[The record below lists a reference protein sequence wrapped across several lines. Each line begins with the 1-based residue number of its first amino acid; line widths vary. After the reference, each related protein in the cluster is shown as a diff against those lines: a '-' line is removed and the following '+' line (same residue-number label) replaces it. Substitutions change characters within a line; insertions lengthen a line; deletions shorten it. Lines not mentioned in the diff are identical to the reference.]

1 MRIKLDSITIRNF
14 KGISQFELV
23 ALGKGMALYGG
34 NGTGKTTVY
43 DAFLWCLFGKDSKDQ
58 SDTKFDWKP
67 LDENNQEKHHLET
80 EVTVNLVIDG
90 VEKELTRKIA
100 EKWTKKRGSLKES
113 FDGHTTSY
121 YIDELKVSQRDYKSA
136 IEELGGEQLF
146 QMLTKVSYFA
156 ETMKADDRRKILLEM
171 AGDVSEADVIASN
184 KELAKLPEILDGK
197 SVEERTALVKQAMKQ
212 VNKDIKEL
220 PGRIDEAQRSLP
232 DLEEL
237 DKQELATR
245 KLALQADLARAQ
257 EELSIAK
264 SPAAMSDLVAKRAEL
279 KTKFANEERA
289 YIQTETDKY
298 ADEVGELQKHYD
310 KCMDEIQELGVDIFN
325 LKEKLK
331 HINAK
336 KDSRKHTIKILE
348 GRNDEL
354 RDMFN
359 QDKLEV
365 FPDFDEHKL
374 SCPVCGRQYDE
385 SKLAEIKANYD
396 KELSDYNKAKAE
408 RMAEYKARG
417 KGNKAKIIE
426 CQDEIVELEKEE
438 AAFTHALESH
448 NALLDYKTGEKR
460 EILAEMECQKNRFVY
475 FHNTERGLELRNQ
488 YDKLERQ
495 IEALERGEQANVIE
509 LQAKIDSIL
518 AEINDVND
526 LLYRFELHAKQQERV
541 DELIAKEQSLGLKF
555 GELEQQLMVL
565 EEYVRTKVS
574 LLTETINS
582 QFRIVKFKLFDTAIN
597 GGLIECCEPTVGGAN
612 YSTGLNNAARIN
624 AGLDIINALMNHY
637 DLHLPLFVDNAES
650 VNELIE
656 VDTQVIT
663 LSVSQDKK
671 LTVKE

>member
-1 MRIKLDSITIRNF
+1 MRITIKEMIVRNF
-14 KGISQFELV
+14 KGISNFELV
-23 ALGKGMALYGG
+23 AKGNNLDVRGD
-34 NGTGKTTVY
+34 NGTGKTSLY
-43 DAFLWCLFGKDSKDQ
+43 DAFLWCLFGKNSQDQ

-67 LDENNQEKHHLET
+67 LDQDGNERHRLET
-80 EVTVNLVIDG
+80 FVNVEFDIDG
-90 VEKELTRKIA
+90 VAKVFSRTIT
-100 EKWTKKRGSLKES
+100 EKWTKKRGSIVDT
-113 FDGHTTSY
+113 FDGHTTAY
-121 YIDELKVSQRDYKSA
+121 HIDGLKVTQKDYKA
-136 IEELGGEQLF
+136 EIEALGGESLF
-146 QMLTKVSYFA
+146 QMLTKVNYFA
-156 ETMKADDRRKILLEM
+156 EVMKSDDRRKILLEM
-171 AGDVSEADVIASN
+171 AGDVSESDVIASN
-184 KELAKLPEILDGK
+184 KELAKLPDILDGK

-385 SKLAEIKANYD
+385 SKLAEIKTNYD

-426 CQDEIVELEKEE
+426 CQDEIAELEKEE

-624 AGLDIINALMNHY
+624 AGLDIINALMSHY

-650 VNELIE
+650 VNELFE

>member
-1 MRIKLDSITIRNF
+1 MRITIKEMIVRNF
-14 KGISQFELV
+14 KGISNFELV
-23 ALGKGMALYGG
+23 AKGNNLDVRGD
-34 NGTGKTTVY
+34 NGTGKTSLY
-43 DAFLWCLFGKDSKDQ
+43 DAFLWCLFGKNSQDQ

-67 LDENNQEKHHLET
+67 LDQDGNERHRLET
-80 EVTVNLVIDG
+80 FVNVEFDIDG
-90 VEKELTRKIA
+90 VAKVFSRTIT
-100 EKWTKKRGSLKES
+100 EKWTKKRGSIVDT
-113 FDGHTTSY
+113 FDGHTTAY
-121 YIDELKVSQRDYKSA
+121 HIDGLKVTQKDYKA
-136 IEELGGEQLF
+136 EIEALGGESLF
-146 QMLTKVSYFA
+146 QMLTKVNYFA
-156 ETMKADDRRKILLEM
+156 EVMKSDDRRKILLEM
-171 AGDVSEADVIASN
+171 AGDVSESDVIASN
-184 KELAKLPEILDGK
+184 KELAKLPDILDGK

-426 CQDEIVELEKEE
+426 CQDEIAELEKEE

-526 LLYRFELHAKQQERV
+526 MLYRFELHAKQQERV

-624 AGLDIINALMNHY
+624 AGLDIINALMSHY

>member
-1 MRIKLDSITIRNF
+1 MRITIKEMIVRNF
-14 KGISQFELV
+14 KGISNFELV
-23 ALGKGMALYGG
+23 AKGNNLDVRGD
-34 NGTGKTTVY
+34 NGTGKTSLY
-43 DAFLWCLFGKDSKDQ
+43 DAFLWCLFGKNSQDQ

-67 LDENNQEKHHLET
+67 LDQDGNERHRLET
-80 EVTVNLVIDG
+80 FVNVEFDIDG
-90 VEKELTRKIA
+90 VAKVFSRTIT
-100 EKWTKKRGSLKES
+100 EKWTKKRGSIVDT
-113 FDGHTTSY
+113 FDGHTTAY
-121 YIDELKVSQRDYKSA
+121 HIDGLKVTQKDYKA
-136 IEELGGEQLF
+136 EIEALGGESLF
-146 QMLTKVSYFA
+146 QMLTKVNYFA
-156 ETMKADDRRKILLEM
+156 EVMKSDDRRKILLEM
-171 AGDVSEADVIASN
+171 AGDVSESDVIASN
-184 KELAKLPEILDGK
+184 KELAKLPDILDGK

-298 ADEVGELQKHYD
+298 SDEVGELQKHYD

-426 CQDEIVELEKEE
+426 CQDEIAELEKEE

-624 AGLDIINALMNHY
+624 AGLDIINALMSHY

-656 VDTQVIT
+656 VDTQVIA

>member
-1 MRIKLDSITIRNF
+1 MEITLESMVIRNF
-14 KGISQFELV
+14 KGINYYEL
-23 ALGKGMALYGG
+23 APGGKDLSVYGD

-121 YIDELKVSQRDYKSA
+121 YIDELKVTQKDYKAA
-136 IEELGGEQLF
+136 IEELGGEALF
-146 QMLTKVSYFA
+146 QMLTKVNYFA

-171 AGDVSEADVIASN
+171 AGDVSESDVIASN
-184 KELAKLPEILDGK
+184 KELAKLPDILDGK

-232 DLEEL
+232 DIEEL
-237 DKQELATR
+237 DKQELSTR
-245 KLALQADLARAQ
+245 KLSLQADLSRAQ
-257 EELSIAK
+257 DELSAAK
-264 SPAAMSDLVAKRAEL
+264 TNQLGAELKARRAEL
-279 KTKFANEERA
+279 KAKFAEEER
-289 YIQTETDKY
+289 IY
-298 ADEVGELQKHYD
+298 ALDE
-310 KCMDEIQELGVDIFN
+310 
-325 LKEKLK
+325 
-331 HINAK
+331 AK
-336 KDSRKHTIKILE
+336 KSADALALE
-348 GRNDEL
+348 
-354 RDMFN
+354 
-359 QDKLEV
+359 QDKLNRMRESSAGV
-365 FPDFDEHKL
+365 ESERHEAVSNLRKAKDGRESAENEIRKLEKWNEDARAEFEKLQSETFPEFDEHRL
-374 SCPVCGRQYDE
+374 TCPVCGQNYGE
-385 SKLAEIKANYD
+385 EKMAEIKAKYEQEKAGFNEMKSDKLKDIRSQGKKNAAEIKLLKSDIEEGSDYI
-396 KELSDYNKAKAE
+396 KELDSLLEIKAKD
-408 RMAEYKARG
+408 
-417 KGNKAKIIE
+417 I
-426 CQDEIVELEKEE
+426 
-438 AAFTHALESH
+438 T
-448 NALLDYKTGEKR
+448 
-460 EILAEMECQKNRFVY
+460 
-475 FHNTERGLELRNQ
+475 
-488 YDKLERQ
+488 
-495 IEALERGEQANVIE
+495 EQANRIKDLTKETPTFRTTPEANALIE
-509 LQAKIDSIL
+509 EGEEINAKLESLDRDQAAVVLEIEAKVGAIL
-518 AEINDVND
+518 AEINEVND

-671 LTVKE
+671 LTVKG

>member
-1 MRIKLDSITIRNF
+1 MRITIKEMIVRNF
-14 KGISQFELV
+14 KGISNFELV
-23 ALGKGMALYGG
+23 AKGNNLDVRGD
-34 NGTGKTTVY
+34 NGTGKTSLY
-43 DAFLWCLFGKDSKDQ
+43 DAFLWCLFGKNSQDQ

-67 LDENNQEKHHLET
+67 LDQDGNERHRLET
-80 EVTVNLVIDG
+80 FVNVEFDIDG
-90 VEKELTRKIA
+90 VAKVFSRTIT
-100 EKWTKKRGSLKES
+100 EKWTKKRGSIVDT
-113 FDGHTTSY
+113 FDGHTTAY
-121 YIDELKVSQRDYKSA
+121 HIDGLKVTQKDYKA
-136 IEELGGEQLF
+136 EIEALGGESLF
-146 QMLTKVSYFA
+146 QMLTKVNYFA
-156 ETMKADDRRKILLEM
+156 EVMKADDRRKILLEM
-171 AGDVSEADVIASN
+171 AGDVSESDVIASN
-184 KELAKLPEILDGK
+184 KELAKLPDILDGK

-232 DLEEL
+232 DIEEL
-237 DKQELATR
+237 DKQELSTR

-257 EELSIAK
+257 EELAIAK
-264 SPAAMSDLVAKRAEL
+264 SPAAMADLIAKRAEL
-279 KTKFANEERA
+279 KAKFANEERA

-298 ADEVGELQKHYD
+298 VDDVEELDSRYNKL
-310 KCMDEIQELGVDIFN
+310 MDEIQELGVDIFN

-331 HINAK
+331 HIKAK
-336 KDSRKHTIKILE
+336 KESRKHSIRILE
-348 GRNDEL
+348 ERNDEL

-359 QDKLEV
+359 GEKKEV

-385 SKLAEIKANYD
+385 SKLAEIKGNYA
-396 KELSDYNKAKAE
+396 KEMAEFNKSKAE
-408 RMAEYKARG
+408 RMASYKARG
-417 KGNKAKIIE
+417 KENAAKIVE
-426 CQDEIVELEKEE
+426 CENEIAELDKEE
-438 AAFTHALESH
+438 VTFTQALESH
-448 NALLDYKTGEKR
+448 NALLEAKQAEKNDVVK
-460 EILAEMECQKNRFVY
+460 EKELQKNKFVY
-475 FHNTERGLELRNQ
+475 FHNTERGMELRSK
-488 YDKLERQ
+488 YDELERQ
-495 IEALERGEQANVIE
+495 IEALEQGERTGVIE
-509 LQAKIDSIL
+509 AQAKIDDIL
-518 AEINDVND
+518 VRINKVND
-526 LLYRFELHAKQQERV
+526 DLYLFEAHAKQQERV

-671 LTVKE
+671 LTVKG

>member
-1 MRIKLDSITIRNF
+1 MRITIKEMIVRNF
-14 KGISQFELV
+14 KGISNFELV
-23 ALGKGMALYGG
+23 AKGNNLDVRGD
-34 NGTGKTTVY
+34 NGTGKTSLY
-43 DAFLWCLFGKDSKDQ
+43 DAFLWCLFGKNSQDQ

-67 LDENNQEKHHLET
+67 LDQDGNERHRLET
-80 EVTVNLVIDG
+80 FVNVEFDIDG
-90 VEKELTRKIA
+90 VAKVFSRTIT
-100 EKWTKKRGSLKES
+100 EKWTKKRGSIVDT
-113 FDGHTTSY
+113 FDGHTTAY
-121 YIDELKVSQRDYKSA
+121 HIDGLKVTQKDYKA
-136 IEELGGEQLF
+136 EIEALGGESLF
-146 QMLTKVSYFA
+146 QMLTKVNYFA
-156 ETMKADDRRKILLEM
+156 EVMKSDDRRKILLEM
-171 AGDVSEADVIASN
+171 AGDVSESDVIASN
-184 KELAKLPEILDGK
+184 KELAKLPDILDGK

-426 CQDEIVELEKEE
+426 CQDEIAELEKEE

-518 AEINDVND
+518 AEINEVND

-671 LTVKE
+671 LTVKG

>member
-1 MRIKLDSITIRNF
+1 MRITIKEMIVRNF
-14 KGISQFELV
+14 KGISNFELV
-23 ALGKGMALYGG
+23 AKGNNLDVRGD
-34 NGTGKTTVY
+34 NGTGKTSLY
-43 DAFLWCLFGKDSKDQ
+43 DAFLWCLFGKNSQDQ

-67 LDENNQEKHHLET
+67 LDQDGNERHRLET
-80 EVTVNLVIDG
+80 FVNVEFDIDG
-90 VEKELTRKIA
+90 VAKVFSRTIT
-100 EKWTKKRGSLKES
+100 EKWTKKRGSIVDT
-113 FDGHTTSY
+113 FDGHTTAY
-121 YIDELKVSQRDYKSA
+121 HIDGLKVTQKDYKA
-136 IEELGGEQLF
+136 EIEALGGESLF
-146 QMLTKVSYFA
+146 QMLTKVNYFA
-156 ETMKADDRRKILLEM
+156 EVMKSDDRRKILLEM
-171 AGDVSEADVIASN
+171 AGDVSESDVIASN
-184 KELAKLPEILDGK
+184 KELAKLPDILDGK

-385 SKLAEIKANYD
+385 SKLAEIKTNYD

-426 CQDEIVELEKEE
+426 CQDEIAELEKEE

-574 LLTETINS
+574 LLTDTINS

-637 DLHLPLFVDNAES
+637 DLHLPLFIDNAES

-671 LTVKE
+671 LTVKG

>member
-1 MRIKLDSITIRNF
+1 MRITIKEMIVRNF
-14 KGISQFELV
+14 KGISNFELV
-23 ALGKGMALYGG
+23 AKGNNLDVRGD
-34 NGTGKTTVY
+34 NGTGKTSLY
-43 DAFLWCLFGKDSKDQ
+43 DAFLWCLFGKNSQDQ

-67 LDENNQEKHHLET
+67 LDQDGNERHRLET
-80 EVTVNLVIDG
+80 FVNVEFDIDG
-90 VEKELTRKIA
+90 VAKVFSRTIT
-100 EKWTKKRGSLKES
+100 EKWTKKRGSIVDT
-113 FDGHTTSY
+113 FDGHTTAY
-121 YIDELKVSQRDYKSA
+121 HIDGLKVTQKDYKA
-136 IEELGGEQLF
+136 EIEALGGESLF
-146 QMLTKVSYFA
+146 QMLTKVNYFA
-156 ETMKADDRRKILLEM
+156 EVMKSDDRRKILLEM
-171 AGDVSEADVIASN
+171 AGDVSESDVIASN
-184 KELAKLPEILDGK
+184 KELAKLPDILDGK

-232 DLEEL
+232 DIEEL
-237 DKQELATR
+237 DKQELSTR

-257 EELSIAK
+257 EELAIAK
-264 SPAAMSDLVAKRAEL
+264 SPAVMADLIAKRAEL

-298 ADEVGELQKHYD
+298 ADEGAELQKHYD

-336 KDSRKHTIKILE
+336 RDSRKHSIRILE
-348 GRNDEL
+348 ERNNEL

-359 QDKLEV
+359 EEKKEV

-374 SCPVCGRQYDE
+374 SCPVCGQRYGED
-385 SKLAEIKANYD
+385 KLAEIKANYD
-396 KELSDYNKAKAE
+396 KELAEYNKAKAE
-408 RMAEYKARG
+408 RMANYKARG
-417 KGNKAKIIE
+417 KDNAAKIIE
-426 CQDEIVELEKEE
+426 CENEIAELEKEE
-438 AAFTHALESH
+438 ATFTHALDTH

-460 EILAEMECQKNRFVY
+460 EILAEMEGQKNRFVY
-475 FHNTERGLELRNQ
+475 FHNTERGLELRAK
-488 YDKLERQ
+488 YDELERQ
-495 IEALERGEQANVIE
+495 IEALEQGERTGVIE
-509 LQAKIDSIL
+509 AQAKIDEIL
-518 AEINDVND
+518 VQINKVND
-526 LLYRFELHAKQQERV
+526 DLYLFELHAKQQERV

-574 LLTETINS
+574 LLTDTINGK
-582 QFRIVKFKLFDTAIN
+582 FRIVKFKLFDTAIN

-624 AGLDIINALMNHY
+624 AGLDIINALMSHY

>member
-1 MRIKLDSITIRNF
+1 MEITLESMVIRNF
-14 KGISQFELV
+14 KGISYYELTPG
-23 ALGKGMALYGG
+23 GKDLALYGD

-121 YIDELKVSQRDYKSA
+121 YVDELKVTQKDYKA
-136 IEELGGEQLF
+136 EIEALGGEQLF
-146 QMLTKVSYFA
+146 QMLTKVNYFA
-156 ETMKADDRRKILLEM
+156 EVMKADDRRKILLEM
-171 AGDVSEADVIASN
+171 AGDVSESDVIASN
-184 KELAKLPEILDGK
+184 KELAKLPDILDGK

>member
-1 MRIKLDSITIRNF
+1 MRITIKEMIVRNF
-14 KGISQFELV
+14 KGISNFELV
-23 ALGKGMALYGG
+23 AKGNNLDVRGD
-34 NGTGKTTVY
+34 NGTGKTSLY
-43 DAFLWCLFGKDSKDQ
+43 DAFLWCLFGKNSQDQ

-67 LDENNQEKHHLET
+67 LDQDGNERHRLET
-80 EVTVNLVIDG
+80 FVNVEFDIDG
-90 VEKELTRKIA
+90 VAKVFSRTIT
-100 EKWTKKRGSLKES
+100 EKWTKKRGSIVDT
-113 FDGHTTSY
+113 FDGHTTAY
-121 YIDELKVSQRDYKSA
+121 HIDGLKVTQKDYKA
-136 IEELGGEQLF
+136 EIEALGGESLF
-146 QMLTKVSYFA
+146 QMLTKVNYFA
-156 ETMKADDRRKILLEM
+156 EVMKSDDRRKILLEM
-171 AGDVSEADVIASN
+171 AGDVSESDVIASN
-184 KELAKLPEILDGK
+184 KELAKLPDILDGK

-385 SKLAEIKANYD
+385 SKLAEIKTNYD

-426 CQDEIVELEKEE
+426 CQDEIAELEKEE

-624 AGLDIINALMNHY
+624 AGLDIINALMSHY

>member
-1 MRIKLDSITIRNF
+1 MRITIKEMIVRNF
-14 KGISQFELV
+14 KGISNFELV
-23 ALGKGMALYGG
+23 AKGNNLDVRGD
-34 NGTGKTTVY
+34 NGTGKTSLY
-43 DAFLWCLFGKDSKDQ
+43 DAFLWCLFGKNSQDQ

-67 LDENNQEKHHLET
+67 LDQDGNERHRLET
-80 EVTVNLVIDG
+80 FVNVEFDIDG
-90 VEKELTRKIA
+90 VAKVFSRTIT
-100 EKWTKKRGSLKES
+100 EKWTKKRGSIVDT
-113 FDGHTTSY
+113 FDGHTTAY
-121 YIDELKVSQRDYKSA
+121 HIDGLKVTQKDYKA
-136 IEELGGEQLF
+136 EIEALGGESLF
-146 QMLTKVSYFA
+146 QMLTKVNYFA
-156 ETMKADDRRKILLEM
+156 EVMKADDRRKILLEM
-171 AGDVSEADVIASN
+171 AGDVSESDVIASN
-184 KELAKLPEILDGK
+184 KELAKLPDILDGK

-232 DLEEL
+232 DIEEL
-237 DKQELATR
+237 DKQELSTL

-257 EELSIAK
+257 EELAIAK
-264 SPAAMSDLVAKRAEL
+264 SPAALADLVAKRAEL
-279 KTKFANEERA
+279 KAKFANEERA

-298 ADEVGELQKHYD
+298 VDDVEELDSRYNKL
-310 KCMDEIQELGVDIFN
+310 MDEIQELGVDIFN

-331 HINAK
+331 HIKAK
-336 KDSRKHTIKILE
+336 KESRKHSIRILE
-348 GRNDEL
+348 ERNDEL

-359 QDKLEV
+359 GEKKEV

-385 SKLAEIKANYD
+385 SKLAEIKGNYA
-396 KELSDYNKAKAE
+396 KEMAEFNKSKAE
-408 RMAEYKARG
+408 RMASYKARG
-417 KGNKAKIIE
+417 KENAAKIVE
-426 CQDEIVELEKEE
+426 CENEIAELDKEE
-438 AAFTHALESH
+438 VTFTQALESH
-448 NALLDYKTGEKR
+448 NALLEAKQAEKNDVVK
-460 EILAEMECQKNRFVY
+460 EKELQKNKFVY
-475 FHNTERGLELRNQ
+475 FHNTERGMELRSK
-488 YDKLERQ
+488 YDELERQ
-495 IEALERGEQANVIE
+495 IEALEQGERTGVIE
-509 LQAKIDSIL
+509 AQAKIDDIL
-518 AEINDVND
+518 VRINKVND
-526 LLYRFELHAKQQERV
+526 DLYLFEAHAKQQERV

-574 LLTETINS
+574 LLTDTINGK
-582 QFRIVKFKLFDTAIN
+582 FRIVKFKLFDTAIN

-624 AGLDIINALMNHY
+624 AGLDIINALMSHY

>member
-1 MRIKLDSITIRNF
+1 MRITIKEMIVRNF
-14 KGISQFELV
+14 KGISNFELV
-23 ALGKGMALYGG
+23 AKGNNLDVRGD
-34 NGTGKTTVY
+34 NGTGKTSLY
-43 DAFLWCLFGKDSKDQ
+43 DAFLWCLFGKNSQDQ

-67 LDENNQEKHHLET
+67 LDQDGNERHRLET
-80 EVTVNLVIDG
+80 FVNVEFDIDG
-90 VEKELTRKIA
+90 VAKVFSRTIT
-100 EKWTKKRGSLKES
+100 EKWTKKRGSIVDT
-113 FDGHTTSY
+113 FDGHTTAY
-121 YIDELKVSQRDYKSA
+121 HIDGLKVTQKDYKA
-136 IEELGGEQLF
+136 EIEALGGESLF
-146 QMLTKVSYFA
+146 QMLTKVNYFA
-156 ETMKADDRRKILLEM
+156 EVMKSDDRRKILLEM
-171 AGDVSEADVIASN
+171 AGDVSESDVIASN
-184 KELAKLPEILDGK
+184 KELAKLPDILDGK

-289 YIQTETDKY
+289 YIQNETDKY

-426 CQDEIVELEKEE
+426 CQDEIAELEKEE

-582 QFRIVKFKLFDTAIN
+582 QFRIVKFKLFYTAIN

-624 AGLDIINALMNHY
+624 AGLDIINALMSHY

>member
-1 MRIKLDSITIRNF
+1 MEIKLDSITIRNF
-14 KGISQFELV
+14 KGISQFEL
-23 ALGKGMALYGG
+23 ATLGKGMALYGG

-121 YIDELKVSQRDYKSA
+121 YIDELKVTQKDYKAA
-136 IEELGGEQLF
+136 IEELGGEALF
-146 QMLTKVSYFA
+146 QMLTKVNYFA
-156 ETMKADDRRKILLEM
+156 EVMKADDRRKILLEM
-171 AGDVSEADVIASN
+171 AGDVSESDVIASN
-184 KELAKLPEILDGK
+184 KELAKLPDILDGK

-232 DLEEL
+232 DLEEF

-426 CQDEIVELEKEE
+426 CQDEIAELEKEE

-526 LLYRFELHAKQQERV
+526 LLYRFELYAKQQERV

-574 LLTETINS
+574 LLTETINGK
-582 QFRIVKFKLFDTAIN
+582 FRIVKFKLFDTAIN

>member
-1 MRIKLDSITIRNF
+1 MRITIKEMIVRNF
-14 KGISQFELV
+14 KGISNFELV
-23 ALGKGMALYGG
+23 AKGNNLDVRGD
-34 NGTGKTTVY
+34 NGTGKTSLY
-43 DAFLWCLFGKDSKDQ
+43 DAFLWCLFGKNSQDQ
-58 SDTKFDWKP
+58 ADTKFDWKP
-67 LDENNQEKHHLET
+67 LDKDGQERHRLET
-80 EVTVNLVIDG
+80 FVNVEFDIDG
-90 VEKELTRKIA
+90 VAKVFSRTIT
-100 EKWTKKRGSLKES
+100 EKWTKKRGSIVDT
-113 FDGHTTSY
+113 FDGHTTAY
-121 YIDELKVSQRDYKSA
+121 HIDGLKVTQKDYKA
-136 IEELGGEQLF
+136 EIEALGGESLF
-146 QMLTKVSYFA
+146 QMLTKVNYFA
-156 ETMKADDRRKILLEM
+156 EVMKADDRRKILLEM

-184 KELAKLPEILDGK
+184 KELAKLPDILDGK

-426 CQDEIVELEKEE
+426 CQDEIAELEKEE

-624 AGLDIINALMNHY
+624 AGLDIINALMSHY

>member
-14 KGISQFELV
+14 KGISQFELTP
-23 ALGKGMALYGG
+23 LGKDLALYGD

-43 DAFLWCLFGKDSKDQ
+43 DAFLWCLFGKNSQDQ

-90 VEKELTRKIA
+90 EQKELSRKIV

-121 YIDELKVSQRDYKSA
+121 YIDELKVSQKDYKAA
-136 IEELGGEQLF
+136 IEELGGEALF
-146 QMLTKVSYFA
+146 QMLTKVNYFA
-156 ETMKADDRRKILLEM
+156 EVMKADDRRKILLEM
-171 AGDVSEADVIASN
+171 AGDVSESDVIASN
-184 KELAKLPEILDGK
+184 KELAKLPDILDGK
-197 SVEERTALVKQAMKQ
+197 SVEERTTLVKQAMKQ

-426 CQDEIVELEKEE
+426 CQDEIAELEKEE

-624 AGLDIINALMNHY
+624 AGLDIINALMSHY

>member
-1 MRIKLDSITIRNF
+1 MRIKLDSIAIRNF
-14 KGISQFELV
+14 KGISQFEL
-23 ALGKGMALYGG
+23 ATLGKGMALYGG

-67 LDENNQEKHHLET
+67 LDADNKERHHLET

-121 YIDELKVSQRDYKSA
+121 YIDELKVTQKDYKAA
-136 IEELGGEQLF
+136 IEELGGEALF
-146 QMLTKVSYFA
+146 QMLTKVNYFA

-171 AGDVSEADVIASN
+171 AGDVSESDVIASN
-184 KELAKLPEILDGK
+184 KELAKLPDILDGK

-232 DLEEL
+232 DIEEL
-237 DKQELATR
+237 DKQELSTR

-365 FPDFDEHKL
+365 FPDFNEHKL

-426 CQDEIVELEKEE
+426 CQDEIAELEKEE

-574 LLTETINS
+574 LLTDTINS

-671 LTVKE
+671 LTVKG

>member
-1 MRIKLDSITIRNF
+1 MRITIKEMIVRNF
-14 KGISQFELV
+14 KGISNFELV
-23 ALGKGMALYGG
+23 AKGNNLDVRGD
-34 NGTGKTTVY
+34 NGTGKTSLY
-43 DAFLWCLFGKDSKDQ
+43 DAFLWCLFGKNSQDQ

-67 LDENNQEKHHLET
+67 LDQDGNERHRLET
-80 EVTVNLVIDG
+80 FVNVEFDIDG
-90 VEKELTRKIA
+90 VAKVFSRTIT
-100 EKWTKKRGSLKES
+100 EKWTKKRGSIVDT
-113 FDGHTTSY
+113 FDGHTTAY
-121 YIDELKVSQRDYKSA
+121 HIDGLKVTQKDYKA
-136 IEELGGEQLF
+136 EIEALGGESLF
-146 QMLTKVSYFA
+146 QMLTKVNYFA
-156 ETMKADDRRKILLEM
+156 EVMKSDDRRKILLEM
-171 AGDVSEADVIASN
+171 AGDVSESDVIASN
-184 KELAKLPEILDGK
+184 KELAKLPDILDGK

-426 CQDEIVELEKEE
+426 CQDEIAELEKEE

-495 IEALERGEQANVIE
+495 IEALERGEQANAIE

-624 AGLDIINALMNHY
+624 AGLDIINALMSHY

>member
-1 MRIKLDSITIRNF
+1 MRITIKEMIVRNF
-14 KGISQFELV
+14 KGISNFELV
-23 ALGKGMALYGG
+23 AKGNNLDVRGD
-34 NGTGKTTVY
+34 NGTGKTSLY
-43 DAFLWCLFGKDSKDQ
+43 DAFLWCLFGKNSQDQ

-67 LDENNQEKHHLET
+67 LDQDGNERHRLET
-80 EVTVNLVIDG
+80 FVNVEFDIDG
-90 VEKELTRKIA
+90 VAKVFSRTIT
-100 EKWTKKRGSLKES
+100 EKWTKKRGSIVDT
-113 FDGHTTSY
+113 FDGHTTAY
-121 YIDELKVSQRDYKSA
+121 HIDGLKVTQKDYKA
-136 IEELGGEQLF
+136 EIEALGGESLF
-146 QMLTKVSYFA
+146 QMLTKVNYFA
-156 ETMKADDRRKILLEM
+156 EVMKSDDRRKILLEM
-171 AGDVSEADVIASN
+171 AGDVSKSDVIASN
-184 KELAKLPEILDGK
+184 KELAKLPDILYGK

-426 CQDEIVELEKEE
+426 CQDEIAELEKEE

-518 AEINDVND
+518 EEINDVND

-624 AGLDIINALMNHY
+624 AGLDIINALMSHY

>member
-1 MRIKLDSITIRNF
+1 MEITLESMVIRNF
-14 KGISQFELV
+14 KGISYYELTPG
-23 ALGKGMALYGG
+23 GKDLAVCGD

-121 YIDELKVSQRDYKSA
+121 YIDELKVTQKDYKAA
-136 IEELGGEQLF
+136 IEELGGEALF
-146 QMLTKVSYFA
+146 QMLTKVNYFA

-171 AGDVSEADVIASN
+171 AGDVSESDVIASN
-184 KELAKLPEILDGK
+184 KELAKLPDILDGK

-232 DLEEL
+232 DIEEL
-237 DKQELATR
+237 DKQELSTL

-257 EELSIAK
+257 EELAIAK
-264 SPAAMSDLVAKRAEL
+264 SPAALADLVAKRAEL
-279 KTKFANEERA
+279 KAKFANEERA

-298 ADEVGELQKHYD
+298 VDDVEELDSRYNKL
-310 KCMDEIQELGVDIFN
+310 MDEIQELGVDIFN

-331 HINAK
+331 HIKAK
-336 KDSRKHTIKILE
+336 KESRKHSIRILE
-348 GRNDEL
+348 ERNDEL

-359 QDKLEV
+359 GEKKEV

-385 SKLAEIKANYD
+385 SKLAEIKGNYA
-396 KELSDYNKAKAE
+396 KEMAEFNKSKAE
-408 RMAEYKARG
+408 RMASYKARG
-417 KGNKAKIIE
+417 KENAAKIVE
-426 CQDEIVELEKEE
+426 CENEIAELDKEE
-438 AAFTHALESH
+438 VTFTQALESH
-448 NALLDYKTGEKR
+448 NALLEAKQAEKNDVVK
-460 EILAEMECQKNRFVY
+460 EKELQKNKFVY
-475 FHNTERGLELRNQ
+475 FHNTERGMELRSK
-488 YDKLERQ
+488 YDELERQ
-495 IEALERGEQANVIE
+495 IEALEQGERTGVIE
-509 LQAKIDSIL
+509 AQAKIDDIL
-518 AEINDVND
+518 VRINKVND
-526 LLYRFELHAKQQERV
+526 DLYLFEAHAKQQERV

-574 LLTETINS
+574 LLTDTINGK
-582 QFRIVKFKLFDTAIN
+582 FRIVKFKLFDTAIN

-624 AGLDIINALMNHY
+624 AGLDIINALMSHY